1 MPSIQTKI
9 AATTSLNIML
19 ALSCEAKPIIDF
31 YRLKKLDSNGF
42 DHFYGE
48 SNPGRLHDIN
58 LVVSG
63 IGSTNMLQASAWL
76 AAKTELMPC
85 AWLNV
90 GTAGHENLDL
100 GVIVQ
105 VVHCVELGSQKA
117 HYPPL
122 VVDACK
128 ATKGPKSSVEGVS
141 LLSSNTPVSDYLANQ
156 AVDMEAYSFFL
167 SAKRFASSELVQ
179 SLKVISD
186 NQIDGLELLNAARIS
201 ELLGSQ
207 ISIIDE
213 FSRLLI
219 ALVPVPKQQY
229 QRGSAIA
236 HLHCTVSQM
245 AQYQDLMNKLDN
257 IHLDQ
262 RKIDA
267 ATVEASSMREVLK
280 QLKTLQ
286 LTLAP
291 ALNAMN
297 A

>member
-122 VVDACK
+122 VVDARK

-167 SAKRFASSELVQ
+167 SAKRFASSEL
-179 SLKVISD
+179 
-186 NQIDGLELLNAARIS
+186 ELLNAARIS

-213 FSRLLI
+213 FSRSLI